1 MRVVVVADALG
12 LVLMMFSPAFLLPF
26 IVGYYLGETVG
37 TLIIV
42 YVVPCILTFLVGLIL
57 RRLGP
62 ETYEIMREREGYV
75 VAASTWLL
83 IPLFGGLPYLLSGVL
98 IHPIDAYF
106 EAMSGFTT
114 VGASVIP
121 DLEHNS
127 VPKSLLLWRSITAWV
142 GGLGIIVLF
151 MVFLSKLLGAGAAR
165 LLKAEVAGHTVTR
178 LSPKLQQTAIKLWG
192 IYSFFTLIEICL
204 LMTAGMSPFDALCH
218 SFTSISTCGF
228 STRNASIGAFDNP
241 FIEIIMMV
249 FLILGATN
257 FSLHHEFFRGKWKV
271 YIKDPELRMLI
282 LIISLFMLIIIGD
295 LSVNRYYSL
304 SDSARFG
311 AFTTVSYL
319 VTGGFVVADVTQW
332 PETSKYVLMVA
343 MFLGGCAGSTAG
355 GLKTFRILLL
365 LKVGRRE
372 VQKII
377 HPKAIMNITLG
388 GRTVSEET
396 IRAISAYFFLYIATW
411 VIGSFLL
418 TFGGLDIITA
428 STSVASCLGS
438 IGPAF
443 GTTFS
448 TYAHLHPICKFILT
462 LCMWLGRLELL
473 AALTLIAPSSYKE

>member
-1 MRVVVVADALG
+1 
-12 LVLMMFSPAFLLPF
+12 LVLMMFSPAFLVPA
-26 IVGYYLGETVG
+26 IVGYLFGEPVEV
-37 TLIIV
+37 LIFV
-42 YVVPCILTFLVGLIL
+42 YIIPSILTFLVGLIL

-114 VGASVIP
+114 VGASVIH

-127 VPKSLLLWRSITAWV
+127 VPRSLLLWRSLTAWV

-178 LSPKLQQTAIKLWG
+178 LSPKLQQTAIKLLG
-192 IYSFFTLIEICL
+192 IYSFFTVIEICL
-204 LMTAGMSPFDALCH
+204 LIVAGMSPFEAVCH

-228 STRNASIGAFDNP
+228 STRNASIGAYSNV
-241 FIEIIMMV
+241 FIEIVMIV
-249 FLILGATN
+249 FLIIGATN
-257 FSLHHEFFRGKWKV
+257 FNLHHEFLRGKWRI
-271 YIKDPELRMLI
+271 YIKDPEFRMLI
-282 LIISLFMLIIIGD
+282 LIISLFLLIIAGD

-304 SDSARFG
+304 PDAVRYG
-311 AFTTVSYL
+311 TFTTVSYI

-388 GRTVSEET
+388 G
-396 IRAISAYFFLYIATW
+396 
-411 VIGSFLL
+411 
-418 TFGGLDIITA
+418 
-428 STSVASCLGS
+428 
-438 IGPAF
+438 
-443 GTTFS
+443 
-448 TYAHLHPICKFILT
+448 
-462 LCMWLGRLELL
+462 
-473 AALTLIAPSSYKE
+473 